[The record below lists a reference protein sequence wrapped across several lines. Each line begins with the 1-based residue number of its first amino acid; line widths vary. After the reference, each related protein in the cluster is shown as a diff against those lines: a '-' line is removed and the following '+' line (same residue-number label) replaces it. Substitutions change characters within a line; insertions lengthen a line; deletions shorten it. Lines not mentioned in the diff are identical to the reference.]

1 MGEAAG
7 PRKSEEVSGG
17 SIEPQEQVPAV
28 APAPLT
34 VPQQVPQPQVPV
46 QPQVQISPER
56 IQKLQELLAQL
67 IIDSTDLGLAL
78 GALDCPHAEKCPLVR
93 ASREIAKSLLEIRKL
108 TKR

>member
-1 MGEAAG
+1 MGEVTG
-7 PRKSEEVSGG
+7 PRKSEEASGG
-17 SIEPQEQVPAV
+17 SVEPQEQVPAV
-28 APAPLT
+28 APAPLM
-34 VPQQVPQPQVPV
+34 VPQQQVPV

-78 GALDCPHAEKCPLVR
+78 GALDCPYAEKCPLVR

>member
-1 MGEAAG
+1 M
-7 PRKSEEVSGG
+7 
-17 SIEPQEQVPAV
+17 
-28 APAPLT
+28 
-34 VPQQVPQPQVPV
+34 VPQQQQVTV

-78 GALDCPHAEKCPLVR
+78 GALDCPYAEKCPLVR

>member
-1 MGEAAG
+1 M
-7 PRKSEEVSGG
+7 
-17 SIEPQEQVPAV
+17 
-28 APAPLT
+28 
-34 VPQQVPQPQVPV
+34 VPQQQVPV

-78 GALDCPHAEKCPLVR
+78 GALDCPYAEKCPLVR

>member
-7 PRKSEEVSGG
+7 PRKSEEASGG
-17 SIEPQEQVPAV
+17 SVEPQEQVPAV
-28 APAPLT
+28 APAPLM
-34 VPQQVPQPQVPV
+34 VPQQQQVTV

-78 GALDCPHAEKCPLVR
+78 GALDCPYAEKCPLVR